1 MSGHHSAARPGRENA
16 PHLAKPSTEFFASFA
31 NDNHARPTLP
41 QTLGRVEAVVLAC
54 ESENGMPIV
63 VLRARMKSGGLVTL
77 AKTRDPDDFVALWRG
92 LGREL
97 NAALEVVDRQGNTK
111 TFTHNPGDLSFPRWR
126 GSNVAR
132 RRTRFARKRVTPLA
146 EVAFDAGRIE
156 EIA

>member
-16 PHLAKPSTEFFASFA
+16 PHLAKSSADFFASFA

-41 QTLGRVEAVVLAC
+41 QGFGRVEAVVLAC
-54 ESENGMPIV
+54 ETENGMPIV
-63 VLRARMKSGGLVTL
+63 VLRARMKGGGLVPL

-97 NAALEVVDRQGNTK
+97 NAALEVVDRHGNTK
-111 TFTHNPGDLSFPRWR
+111 ILTHNPGDLSFPRWR

-132 RRTRFARKRVTPLA
+132 RRTRFARKRVAPLA
-146 EVAFDAGRIE
+146 EVESNAARIE
-156 EIA
+156 DIA